1 MNFARNFRSLLSAT
15 IVTSVLGLA
24 LSVALARWLSETER
38 GVYAVVMTMSIFVEF
53 AAQLGQRASLIYRIG
68 RAGVPRDVALGAALK
83 LTLSALGV
91 TLALCLAASAA
102 LRERVL
108 AGAGMEFLVVALAL
122 GAVEAIA
129 GLFEALARAIDR
141 FELRNRALIA
151 TSLLSL
157 AAVSLVLLA
166 LHGGALAALT
176 ALLAARAVVAL
187 WLIVASLRETGFTL
201 RGSPGEV
208 AASLRFG
215 FPSYLQTLIGKLHE
229 RADVIL
235 LALLRVEPAQIAVY
249 AVAVGVI
256 DRLRVMPDA
265 VGSAL
270 LPKLTVLPHDEAGAY
285 TSRVVRNTLF
295 WVCVTAIGLGLVA
308 PLLLPLVF
316 GRAYAASLVPLLIL
330 LPATVSLTVR
340 RVLSNYF
347 TASGWPGFNASVQ
360 AAAAVLNIAVNL
372 WAIPR
377 YGIAGAAFAS
387 LISYGFEGAA
397 TVIGFRSKSGQRV
410 RDTLLPKPAE
420 IAEQIGRAQRKLLG
434 FVSR

>member
-24 LSVALARWLSETER
+24 LSIGLARWLSGTER

-53 AAQLGQRASLIYRIG
+53 AAQLGQRAALIYRTG
-68 RAGVPRDVALGAALK
+68 RVGIARDVALGASLK
-83 LTLSALGV
+83 LTLAALGL
-91 TLALCLAASAA
+91 TLAVCLASSSA

-108 AGAGMEFLVVALAL
+108 AGSGMEILVIALAL

-151 TSLLSL
+151 TALLSL
-157 AAVSLVLLA
+157 AGVAFALLA
-166 LHGGALAALT
+166 LHGGALAALV
-176 ALLAARAVVAL
+176 AVLVARALVAL
-187 WLIVASLRETGFTL
+187 WLIAASLRETGLSL
-201 RGSPGEV
+201 RSDPGEL

-235 LALLRVEPAQIAVY
+235 LALLHVEPAQIAVY

-270 LPKLTVLPHDEAGAY
+270 LPKLTVLPHGEAGAY
-285 TSRVVRNTLF
+285 TSRVVRNTVF
-295 WVCVTAIGLGLVA
+295 WVCVSALGLGLVA
-308 PLLLPLVF
+308 PFLLPVVF
-316 GRAYAASLVPLLIL
+316 GRAYAASLLPLLIL

-360 AAAAVLNIAVNL
+360 AAAALLNVAVNL

-387 LISYGFEGAA
+387 LISYGFEGVA
-397 TVIGFRSKSGQRV
+397 TVVGFRSESGERV
-410 RDTLLPKPAE
+410 RDTILPKRAE
-420 IAEQIGRAQRKLLG
+420 LAEQIGRARRRLTELI
-434 FVSR
+434 SR